1 MHTGGLVF
9 RKPLTVA
16 EFERTLIREW
26 QREGIALTKQ
36 RGVYRGR
43 HRSLHPDQIEEV
55 RKRVETGEAK
65 ARIAGNLGIS
75 RQTLCRP
82 LRKYEPRHLR

>member
-43 HRSLHPDQIEEV
+43 HRSLQPDQIEEV
-55 RKRVETGEAK
+55 RK
-65 ARIAGNLGIS
+65 
-75 RQTLCRP
+75 
-82 LRKYEPRHLR
+82 